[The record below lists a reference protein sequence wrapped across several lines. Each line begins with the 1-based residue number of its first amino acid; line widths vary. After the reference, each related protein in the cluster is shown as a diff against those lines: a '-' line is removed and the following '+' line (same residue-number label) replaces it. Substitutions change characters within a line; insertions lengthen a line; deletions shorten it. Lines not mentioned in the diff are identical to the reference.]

1 MFESENINQRILR
14 KFSIFELSLILFVLL
29 LAIYFLLTK
38 SGLFWDYK
46 VYLATAGG
54 DFENYFYGYWLLPLF
69 KILSFLPFEVNYS
82 IWILLSVIGVV
93 FAVRVF
99 NGNLPLA
106 LISYQMSFSLFWGQ
120 ISGIIC
126 GFLGLFWWSLHQKK
140 WWLAGFALLI
150 VAAKPHT
157 GGMFAFLLW
166 IFAEI
171 KWKDKLRVLII
182 PIVGVIIS
190 LVVYPGWIMDVIARS
205 GNAYAWGNISL
216 YQWIGPW
223 ALLLFLPA
231 LIVPMQK
238 QHRFLLLAVTGIL
251 TIPYF
256 LQTDLITLFLFPVG
270 WIPVMLGYLPAIMP
284 FFLGYEGQHTGF
296 LVPFFIY
303 ISILTTQ
310 LIILGKFVK
319 SKKPT

>member
-1 MFESENINQRILR
+1 MFESEKINQRILS
-14 KFSIFELSLILFVLL
+14 KFSIVEFSLILFVLL
-29 LAIYFLLTK
+29 LAFYFLITE

-46 VYLATAGG
+46 IYLATADR

-69 KILSFLPFEVNYS
+69 KLLSFLPFEVSYS

-140 WWLAGFALLI
+140 WWLAGIALLI

-171 KWKDKLRVLII
+171 EWKDKLRVLII
-182 PIVGVIIS
+182 PIVGGILS
-190 LVVYPGWIMDVIARS
+190 LLVYPGWIMAVIS
-205 GNAYAWGNISL
+205 GSSNAYAWGNISL

-231 LIVPMQK
+231 LIVPLPK
-238 QHRFLLLAVTGIL
+238 QQRFLLLAVTCIL

-270 WIPVMLGYLPAIMP
+270 WIPILLGYLPAIMP

-303 ISILTTQ
+303 VSILTTA
-310 LIILGKFVK
+310 LLLLGKFVK
-319 SKKPT
+319 NKKPG